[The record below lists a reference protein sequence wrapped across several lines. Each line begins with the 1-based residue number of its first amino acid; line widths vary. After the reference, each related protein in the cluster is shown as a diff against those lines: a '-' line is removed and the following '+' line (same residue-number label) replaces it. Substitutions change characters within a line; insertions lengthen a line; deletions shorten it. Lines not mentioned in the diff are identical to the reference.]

1 MLVNIACNPP
11 VRFFRTIFYRF
22 AIKIRVKVRVRL
34 QQGTFTHEQYSRG
47 SNQNITWLAHT
58 AAIRR
63 KDRYSSNYI
72 RNYEKNKSELNFA
85 TIDLFT
91 KTFGINTDWLIFGR
105 GPMHSSDTPIS
116 HQETI
121 TQPEATIFEPCV
133 RCAKLE
139 SKLEKVEEQRD
150 SLMEENRNLWKENG
164 ELREKCARRGAYG

>member
-1 MLVNIACNPP
+1 MSNTLGD
-11 VRFFRTIFYRF
+11 R
-22 AIKIRVKVRVRL
+22 IKIL
-34 QQGTFTHEQYSRG
+34 RG
-47 SNQNITWLAHT
+47 SLTQRQFAEKIGIPATTLG
-58 AAIRR
+58 
-63 KDRYSSNYI
+63 
-72 RNYEKNKSELNFA
+72 NYEKNKSELNFA

-150 SLMEENRNLWKENG
+150 SLMEENRNLCKENG
-164 ELREKCARRGAYG
+164 ELREKCARLEERMDKPFISRSPTEMGNLA

>member
-1 MLVNIACNPP
+1 MSNTLGD
-11 VRFFRTIFYRF
+11 R
-22 AIKIRVKVRVRL
+22 IKIL
-34 QQGTFTHEQYSRG
+34 RG
-47 SNQNITWLAHT
+47 SLTQRQFAEKIGIPATTLG
-58 AAIRR
+58 
-63 KDRYSSNYI
+63 
-72 RNYEKNKSELNFA
+72 NYEKNKSELNFA

-164 ELREKCARRGAYG
+164 ELREKCARLEERMDKPFISRSPTEMGNLA

>member
-1 MLVNIACNPP
+1 MSNTLGD
-11 VRFFRTIFYRF
+11 R
-22 AIKIRVKVRVRL
+22 IKIL
-34 QQGTFTHEQYSRG
+34 RG
-47 SNQNITWLAHT
+47 SLTQRQFAEKIDIPATTLG
-58 AAIRR
+58 
-63 KDRYSSNYI
+63 
-72 RNYEKNKSELNFA
+72 NYEKNKSELNFA

-91 KTFGINTDWLIFGR
+91 KTFGINTDWLIGR

-164 ELREKCARRGAYG
+164 ELREKCARLEERMDKPFISRSPTEMGNLA

>member
-1 MLVNIACNPP
+1 MSNTLGDQ
-11 VRFFRTIFYRF
+11 
-22 AIKIRVKVRVRL
+22 IKIL
-34 QQGTFTHEQYSRG
+34 RG
-47 SNQNITWLAHT
+47 SLTQRQFAEKIDIPATTLG
-58 AAIRR
+58 
-63 KDRYSSNYI
+63 
-72 RNYEKNKSELNFA
+72 NYEKNKSELNFA

-164 ELREKCARRGAYG
+164 ELREKCARLEERMDKPFISRSPTEMGNLA

>member
-1 MLVNIACNPP
+1 MSNTLGD
-11 VRFFRTIFYRF
+11 R
-22 AIKIRVKVRVRL
+22 IKIL
-34 QQGTFTHEQYSRG
+34 RG
-47 SNQNITWLAHT
+47 SLTQRQFSDKIDIPATTLG
-58 AAIRR
+58 
-63 KDRYSSNYI
+63 
-72 RNYEKNKSELNFA
+72 NYEKNKSELNFA

-164 ELREKCARRGAYG
+164 QLREKCARLEERMDKPFISRSPTEMGNLA

>member
-1 MLVNIACNPP
+1 MSNTLGD
-11 VRFFRTIFYRF
+11 R
-22 AIKIRVKVRVRL
+22 IKIL
-34 QQGTFTHEQYSRG
+34 RG
-47 SNQNITWLAHT
+47 SLTQRQFAENIGIPATTLG
-58 AAIRR
+58 
-63 KDRYSSNYI
+63 
-72 RNYEKNKSELNFA
+72 NYEKNKSELNFA

-164 ELREKCARRGAYG
+164 ELREKCARLEERMDKPFISRSPTEMGNLA

>member
-1 MLVNIACNPP
+1 MSNTLGD
-11 VRFFRTIFYRF
+11 R
-22 AIKIRVKVRVRL
+22 IKIL
-34 QQGTFTHEQYSRG
+34 RG
-47 SNQNITWLAHT
+47 SLTQRQFAEKIDIPATTLG
-58 AAIRR
+58 
-63 KDRYSSNYI
+63 
-72 RNYEKNKSELNFA
+72 NYEKNKSELNFA

-139 SKLEKVEEQRD
+139 SKLEKAEEQRD

-164 ELREKCARRGAYG
+164 ELREKCARLEERMDKPFISRSPTEMGNLA

>member
-1 MLVNIACNPP
+1 MSNTLGD
-11 VRFFRTIFYRF
+11 R
-22 AIKIRVKVRVRL
+22 IKIL
-34 QQGTFTHEQYSRG
+34 RG
-47 SNQNITWLAHT
+47 SLTQRQFAEKIDIPATTLG
-58 AAIRR
+58 
-63 KDRYSSNYI
+63 
-72 RNYEKNKSELNFA
+72 NYEKNKSELNFA

-150 SLMEENRNLWKENG
+150 SLMEENRKLWKENG
-164 ELREKCARRGAYG
+164 ELREKCARLEERMDKPFISRSPTEMGNLA

>member
-1 MLVNIACNPP
+1 MSNTLGD
-11 VRFFRTIFYRF
+11 R
-22 AIKIRVKVRVRL
+22 IKIL
-34 QQGTFTHEQYSRG
+34 RG
-47 SNQNITWLAHT
+47 SLTQRQFAEKIDIPATTLG
-58 AAIRR
+58 
-63 KDRYSSNYI
+63 
-72 RNYEKNKSELNFA
+72 NYEKNKSELNFA

-164 ELREKCARRGAYG
+164 ELREKCARLEERMDKPFISRSPTEMGNLA

>member
-1 MLVNIACNPP
+1 MSNTLGD
-11 VRFFRTIFYRF
+11 R
-22 AIKIRVKVRVRL
+22 IKIL
-34 QQGTFTHEQYSRG
+34 RG
-47 SNQNITWLAHT
+47 SLTQRQFAEKIDIPATTLG
-58 AAIRR
+58 
-63 KDRYSSNYI
+63 
-72 RNYEKNKSELNFA
+72 NYEKNKSELNFA

-150 SLMEENRNLWKENG
+150 SLMEENRKLWKENG
-164 ELREKCARRGAYG
+164 ELREKCARLEERMDKPLVSRGTTEMGKLG

>member
-1 MLVNIACNPP
+1 MSNTLGD
-11 VRFFRTIFYRF
+11 R
-22 AIKIRVKVRVRL
+22 IKIL
-34 QQGTFTHEQYSRG
+34 SG
-47 SNQNITWLAHT
+47 SLTQRQFAEKIDIPATTLG
-58 AAIRR
+58 
-63 KDRYSSNYI
+63 
-72 RNYEKNKSELNFA
+72 NYEKNKSELNFA

-164 ELREKCARRGAYG
+164 ELREKCARLEERMDKPFISRSPTEMGNLA

>member
-1 MLVNIACNPP
+1 MSNTLGD
-11 VRFFRTIFYRF
+11 R
-22 AIKIRVKVRVRL
+22 IKIL
-34 QQGTFTHEQYSRG
+34 RG
-47 SNQNITWLAHT
+47 SLTQRQFAEKIDIPAITLG
-58 AAIRR
+58 
-63 KDRYSSNYI
+63 
-72 RNYEKNKSELNFA
+72 NYEKNKSELNFA
-85 TIDLFT
+85 TIGLFT
-91 KTFGINTDWLIFGR
+91 KTFGINPDWLIFGR

-164 ELREKCARRGAYG
+164 ELREKCARLEERMDKPFISRSPTEMGNLA

>member
-1 MLVNIACNPP
+1 MSNTLGD
-11 VRFFRTIFYRF
+11 R
-22 AIKIRVKVRVRL
+22 IKIL
-34 QQGTFTHEQYSRG
+34 RG
-47 SNQNITWLAHT
+47 SLTQRQFAEKIDIPATTLG
-58 AAIRR
+58 
-63 KDRYSSNYI
+63 
-72 RNYEKNKSELNFA
+72 NYEKNKSELNFA

-164 ELREKCARRGAYG
+164 ELREKCARLEERMDKPFISRSPTELGNLA

>member
-1 MLVNIACNPP
+1 MSNTLGD
-11 VRFFRTIFYRF
+11 R
-22 AIKIRVKVRVRL
+22 IKIL
-34 QQGTFTHEQYSRG
+34 RG
-47 SNQNITWLAHT
+47 SLTQRQFAENIGIPATTLG
-58 AAIRR
+58 
-63 KDRYSSNYI
+63 
-72 RNYEKNKSELNFA
+72 NYEKNKSELNFA

-150 SLMEENRNLWKENG
+150 SLMEENRKLWKENG
-164 ELREKCARRGAYG
+164 ELREKCARLEERMDKPLVSRGTTEMGKLG

>member
-1 MLVNIACNPP
+1 MSNTLGD
-11 VRFFRTIFYRF
+11 R
-22 AIKIRVKVRVRL
+22 IKIL
-34 QQGTFTHEQYSRG
+34 RG
-47 SNQNITWLAHT
+47 SLTQRQFAEKIDIPATTLG
-58 AAIRR
+58 
-63 KDRYSSNYI
+63 
-72 RNYEKNKSELNFA
+72 NYEKNKSELNFA

-133 RCAKLE
+133 RCAKLG

-164 ELREKCARRGAYG
+164 ELREKCARLEERMDKPFISRSPTEMGNLA

>member
-1 MLVNIACNPP
+1 MSNTLGD
-11 VRFFRTIFYRF
+11 R
-22 AIKIRVKVRVRL
+22 IKIL
-34 QQGTFTHEQYSRG
+34 RG
-47 SNQNITWLAHT
+47 SLTQRQFAEKIGIPATTLG
-58 AAIRR
+58 
-63 KDRYSSNYI
+63 
-72 RNYEKNKSELNFA
+72 NYEKNKSELNFA

-150 SLMEENRNLWKENG
+150 SLMEENRKLWKENG
-164 ELREKCARRGAYG
+164 ELREKCARLEERMDKPLVSRGTTEMGKLG

>member
-1 MLVNIACNPP
+1 MSNTLGD
-11 VRFFRTIFYRF
+11 R
-22 AIKIRVKVRVRL
+22 IKIL
-34 QQGTFTHEQYSRG
+34 RG
-47 SNQNITWLAHT
+47 SLTQRQFAEKIDIPATTLG
-58 AAIRR
+58 
-63 KDRYSSNYI
+63 
-72 RNYEKNKSELNFA
+72 NYEKNNSELNFA

-164 ELREKCARRGAYG
+164 ELREKCARLEERMDKPFISRSPTEMGNLA

>member
-1 MLVNIACNPP
+1 MSNTLGD
-11 VRFFRTIFYRF
+11 R
-22 AIKIRVKVRVRL
+22 IKRL
-34 QQGTFTHEQYSRG
+34 RG
-47 SNQNITWLAHT
+47 SLTQRQFAEKIDIPATTLG
-58 AAIRR
+58 
-63 KDRYSSNYI
+63 
-72 RNYEKNKSELNFA
+72 NYEKNKSELNFA

-164 ELREKCARRGAYG
+164 ELREKCARLEERMDKPFISRSPTEMGNLA

>member
-1 MLVNIACNPP
+1 MSNTLGD
-11 VRFFRTIFYRF
+11 R
-22 AIKIRVKVRVRL
+22 IKIL
-34 QQGTFTHEQYSRG
+34 RG
-47 SNQNITWLAHT
+47 SLTQRQFAEKIDIPATTLG
-58 AAIRR
+58 
-63 KDRYSSNYI
+63 
-72 RNYEKNKSELNFA
+72 NYEKNKSELNFA

-91 KTFGINTDWLIFGR
+91 KTFGINTDGLIFGR

-164 ELREKCARRGAYG
+164 ELREKCARLEERMDKPFISRSPTEMGNLA

>member
-1 MLVNIACNPP
+1 MSTTLGD
-11 VRFFRTIFYRF
+11 R
-22 AIKIRVKVRVRL
+22 IKIL
-34 QQGTFTHEQYSRG
+34 RG
-47 SNQNITWLAHT
+47 SLTQRQFAEKIDIPATTLG
-58 AAIRR
+58 
-63 KDRYSSNYI
+63 
-72 RNYEKNKSELNFA
+72 NYEKNKSELNFA

-164 ELREKCARRGAYG
+164 ELREKCARLEERMDKPFISRSPTEMGNLA

>member
-1 MLVNIACNPP
+1 MSNTLGD
-11 VRFFRTIFYRF
+11 R
-22 AIKIRVKVRVRL
+22 IKIL
-34 QQGTFTHEQYSRG
+34 RG
-47 SNQNITWLAHT
+47 SLTQRQFADKIDIPATTLG
-58 AAIRR
+58 
-63 KDRYSSNYI
+63 
-72 RNYEKNKSELNFA
+72 NYEKNKSELNFA

-164 ELREKCARRGAYG
+164 ELREKCARLEERMDKPFISRSPTEMGNLA

>member
-1 MLVNIACNPP
+1 MSNTLGG
-11 VRFFRTIFYRF
+11 RS
-22 AIKIRVKVRVRL
+22 KIL
-34 QQGTFTHEQYSRG
+34 RG
-47 SNQNITWLAHT
+47 SLTQRQFAENIGIPATTLG
-58 AAIRR
+58 
-63 KDRYSSNYI
+63 
-72 RNYEKNKSELNFA
+72 NYEKNKSELNFA

-150 SLMEENRNLWKENG
+150 SLMEENRNL
-164 ELREKCARRGAYG
+164 

>member
-1 MLVNIACNPP
+1 MSNTLGD
-11 VRFFRTIFYRF
+11 R
-22 AIKIRVKVRVRL
+22 IKIL
-34 QQGTFTHEQYSRG
+34 RG
-47 SNQNITWLAHT
+47 SLTQRQFAEKIDIPATTLG
-58 AAIRR
+58 
-63 KDRYSSNYI
+63 
-72 RNYEKNKSELNFA
+72 NYEKNKSELNFA

-164 ELREKCARRGAYG
+164 ELREKCARLEERMDKPLVSRGTAEMGNLG